1 MLPAHVCT
9 PSVLSTLCES
19 PYFIF
24 IAFKEIG
31 GIVHAI
37 MGELRHRK
45 GRELAQCPTP
55 SMSLDWIGFVY
66 TRSIILD
73 FIL

>member
-9 PSVLSTLCES
+9 PSVLSTVCES
-19 PYFIF
+19 PHFIF

-45 GRELAQCPTP
+45 GRELAQ
-55 SMSLDWIGFVY
+55 MSH
-66 TRSIILD
+66 T
-73 FIL
+73 